1 MNRLRPF
8 LDRMISPV
16 QGAFVP
22 GRLASDNVV
31 VAQEILH
38 TIRKR
43 KKGGGLA
50 LKVDIAKAYDTV
62 NWDFLKETIS
72 AFGFPKVLINL
83 IMNYLSKASLSVV
96 WNGQVLSPIAPKRG
110 LRQGD
115 PISPY
120 LFVLCME
127 RLSLLVNQRVEQGL
141 WKPIK
146 VANSGPHVSHLL
158 FADDVILFTWLSGKL
173 WRNSRLYQVCK

>member
-1 MNRLRPF
+1 MDTPRGFSCSYAKVLIPKEGTPRNITQFRPISLCNVVYKLLTKVLVNRLRPF

-83 IMNYLSKASLSVV
+83 IMNYL
-96 WNGQVLSPIAPKRG
+96 
-110 LRQGD
+110 
-115 PISPY
+115 
-120 LFVLCME
+120 
-127 RLSLLVNQRVEQGL
+127 
-141 WKPIK
+141 
-146 VANSGPHVSHLL
+146 
-158 FADDVILFTWLSGKL
+158 
-173 WRNSRLYQVCK
+173 